1 MCSSAH
7 HTKLST
13 KLSTTISTGLCTG
26 LSTGL
31 GPSDHRFNPSNPR
44 THYQENDRGPLPGL
58 CLEHRDALRGAEF
71 LVANDLSGG
80 HRSPTSRGRP
90 GPPSGRRDLL
100 ASEPGGNPLSPTR
113 YSVRAA
119 SILSQNPYTSRS
131 GPASEQSCQHIQP
144 RTRWRPPDPGSHA
157 RTLTPK
163 RVSSS

>member
-26 LSTGL
+26 LSTGVRTI
-31 GPSDHRFNPSNPR
+31 GPPFQSVKSQDALSGERQGTP
-44 THYQENDRGPLPGL
+44 PGL
-58 CLEHRDALRGAEF
+58 CLEHRDALRGADF
-71 LVANDLSGG
+71 LVANEPSGG

-119 SILSQNPYTSRS
+119 NILSQNPYTSRS

-144 RTRWRPPDPGSHA
+144 RTRWRAPGSCSHA

-163 RVSSS
+163 KVSSS